1 MKVLSIREPCASIII
16 NGYKEYEFRSWKTN
30 YRGKILIHASKNIE
44 KENVERFK
52 ELNLNYKQGFIIG
65 EAELVDCIPV
75 TKEFENNLINRNELI
90 YGGTKNRTGY
100 AWKLKNI
107 KAIEPIQAKGQLGI
121 WNYDEIN

>member
-1 MKVLSIREPCASIII
+1 MKVLSIREPWASIII
-16 NGYKEYEFRSWKTN
+16 NGYKEYEFRNWKTN

-44 KENVERFK
+44 KENVNRFK
-52 ELNLNYKQGFIIG
+52 ELNLDYKQGYIIG

-75 TKEFENNLINRNELI
+75 TKEFENDLINKNELI

-107 KAIEPIQAKGQLGI
+107 KEIEPIQAKGQLGI

>member
-1 MKVLSIREPCASIII
+1 MKVLSIREPWASIII
-16 NGYKEYEFRSWKTN
+16 NGYKEYEFRNWKTN

-44 KENVERFK
+44 KENVNRFK
-52 ELNLNYKQGFIIG
+52 ELNLDYKQGYIIG

-75 TKEFENNLINRNELI
+75 TKEFENDLINKNKLI

>member
-1 MKVLSIREPCASIII
+1 MKVLSIREPWASIII
-16 NGYKEYEFRSWKTN
+16 NGYKEYEFRNWKTN

-44 KENVERFK
+44 KENVNRFK
-52 ELNLNYKQGFIIG
+52 ELNLDYKQGYIIG
-65 EAELVDCIPV
+65 ESELVDCIPV
-75 TKEFENNLINRNELI
+75 TKEFENDLINKNELI

>member
-1 MKVLSIREPCASIII
+1 MKVLSIREPWASIII

-52 ELNLNYKQGFIIG
+52 ELNLNYKQGFIIV

>member
-1 MKVLSIREPCASIII
+1 MKEEKDRYNNFIKKQI
-16 NGYKEYEFRSWKTN
+16 TN
-30 YRGKILIHASKNIE
+30 NKNIE
-44 KENVERFK
+44 KENVNRFK
-52 ELNLNYKQGFIIG
+52 ELNLDYKQGYIIG

-75 TKEFENNLINRNELI
+75 TKEFENDLINKNELI

>member
-1 MKVLSIREPCASIII
+1 MKVLSIREPWASIII
-16 NGYKEYEFRSWKTN
+16 NGYKEYEFRNWKTN

-44 KENVERFK
+44 KENVNRFK
-52 ELNLNYKQGFIIG
+52 ELNLDYKQGYIIG

-75 TKEFENNLINRNELI
+75 TKEFENDLINKTELI